1 MTLTPSF
8 QNCRFEAKRISCRLA
23 IFCFL
28 IGCLTPQPAA
38 AYETDQYT
46 NRGQEVLDSTAVM
59 NNKVNETIRGIA
71 AGWSRGRD
79 EMAFVNA
86 VYRRIGGLHWV
97 DKLERWAMKSP
108 HVDKLETPRYGSVYA
123 GHPPWAMRVTSLFGV
138 GKTIR
143 LNNELI
149 GSDKIGHFLSQG
161 RKFYKRYR
169 RLGSE
174 RKASRQSVFTEKA
187 IFGSLTTG
195 SFSNADLVAN
205 FEGYRFYRSLFED
218 DIVPG
223 KPAILRWQDGVWI
236 VQRNF
241 DWADHVNA
249 FWDEALNPN
258 HFGALARKHI
268 RKRLVSLCDS
278 FWLEPHLYLIEN
290 RTELAGKYAHIG
302 LIESR
307 EFRLDVLCTSE
318 AVLLAQVV
326 GR

>member
-1 MTLTPSF
+1 MAPVR
-8 QNCRFEAKRISCRLA
+8 NCAGLFFSLVVIAA
-23 IFCFL
+23 
-28 IGCLTPQPAA
+28 TPAA

-46 NRGQEVLDSTAVM
+46 NRDQEVADSTEVL
-59 NNKVNETIRGIA
+59 NGKVNETIAEIA
-71 AGWSRGRD
+71 ADWSKERD

-108 HVDKLETPRYGSVYA
+108 DVDKLETPRYGSVYA
-123 GHPPWAMRVTSLFGV
+123 GHPPWATRVTGFFGV

-174 RKASRQSVFTEKA
+174 RKAAKQSVFTEKGL
-187 IFGSLTTG
+187 FGRLTTG

-205 FEGYRFYRSLFED
+205 FEGYRFYRSLFEN
-218 DIVPG
+218 DIIPD
-223 KPAILRWQDGVWI
+223 KPAILRWEGARWV
-236 VQRNF
+236 VQREF

-249 FWDEALNPN
+249 YWDEALNPN
-258 HFGALARKHI
+258 HFGCLTRKYV
-268 RKRLVSLCDS
+268 RKRLVKLCDP
-278 FWLEPHLYLIEN
+278 FWVNPHLYLIEN
-290 RTELAGKYAHIG
+290 HALLAKRYAHIG
-302 LIESR
+302 LIENIG
-307 EFRLDVLCTSE
+307 FRLDVLCTSE
-318 AVLLAQVV
+318 AVFLAQV
-326 GR
+326 GRK